1 MDITRFCQ
9 LKLHTFLSKY
19 YQNKQPAGNFF
30 LKIYNV
36 SFSKFLKAQFL
47 KITPLTQ
54 DLFF

>member
-1 MDITRFCQ
+1 M
-9 LKLHTFLSKY
+9 HTLLGKY
-19 YQNKQPAGNFF
+19 YQNKQPAEFF

-36 SFSKFLKAQFL
+36 SFSKFLKAQFF